1 MLVLGIETSCDET
14 AAALV
19 RDDGRVLSSVVSSQV
34 DLHRPLGGVVPEIA
48 SREHLR
54 LILPV
59 IRQALDAASRS
70 LDDVDG
76 IAVTRGPGLV
86 GALLVGVQTAKSLA
100 WALGRPV
107 VGVHHLVG
115 HMSAP
120 FLVDDETDEPIGHPF
135 VALVASGGH
144 TSLFE
149 VPARDEIRTLGRTR
163 DDAAGEA
170 LDKGA
175 KLLGLGYPGGPAIE
189 REASGWDGPPADP
202 FPRGLRAR
210 SELDF
215 SFSGL
220 KTALADR
227 VRRAGPLDD
236 PSRAAI
242 CRAYEEAVVDSLVTK
257 SLEACRV
264 TGHRRL
270 VVSGGVASNARLRR
284 EMARRASGRGVSVT
298 VPPARYCTDNAAMI
312 ALAGVPALA
321 SGSDEVF
328 DLAAAP
334 YLPVPEHLE

>member
-1 MLVLGIETSCDET
+1 MLILGIETSCDET

-34 DLHRPLGGVVPEIA
+34 DLHRPMGGVVPEIA
-48 SREHLR
+48 SRAHLR

-59 IRQALDAASRS
+59 IREALRGASVE
-70 LDDVDG
+70 LGDVDG

-100 WALGRPV
+100 WAMGRPV

-120 FLVDDETDEPIGHPF
+120 FLVDEDSERITHPF

-149 VPARDEIRTLGRTR
+149 VASRDSVRMLGRTR

-189 REASGWDGPPADP
+189 RVAAGYDGEPAEP
-202 FPRGLRAR
+202 FPRGLRAKR
-210 SELDF
+210 ELDF

-220 KTALADR
+220 KTALAERLRSTGAVDG
-227 VRRAGPLDD
+227 AE
-236 PSRAAI
+236 RAAL

-264 TGHRRL
+264 TGHTRL
-270 VVSGGVASNARLRR
+270 VVSGGVASNARLRS
-284 EMARRASGRGVSVT
+284 EVLRRASGRGIDVT

-312 ALAGVPALA
+312 ALAGAPALA
-321 SGSDEVF
+321 AGRSEAF

-334 YLPVPEHLE
+334 YLPVPEHLA